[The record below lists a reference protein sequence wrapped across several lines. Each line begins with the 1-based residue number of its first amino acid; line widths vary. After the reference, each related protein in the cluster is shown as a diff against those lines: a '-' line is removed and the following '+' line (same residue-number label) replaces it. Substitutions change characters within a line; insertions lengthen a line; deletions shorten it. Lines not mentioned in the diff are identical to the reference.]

1 MHYIRTEGWGDTN
14 MQQLDRSKIIDIAK
28 GIGIMLVVLGHLNTP
43 LCPFVYQFHMPLFFF
58 ISGWLFKDTY
68 LDAKRVF
75 CEKRAKSLLIPYV
88 FFYVVAFLFLPHDQA
103 SWKDIFSI
111 KYAHNILGTF
121 WFLRELLKSSLL
133 ILFFAWLLR
142 RICNWKIILPAILF
156 FLVHLL
162 NWLGVDGLSHTLY
175 FAFFFSVGI
184 MVKSSSSGGISL
196 KFQYVA
202 SLGCFLVVLGLSQRC
217 HLIVSTTTWKTF
229 ALYAVGAFAGIYLTF
244 FMSRIVEKARFVS
257 IFFVILGRYTMPIMI
272 FHFSIFFVIDY
283 VKEVF
288 GVNELLLVIDAPVKL
303 LAGVFIPIIIGTV
316 YNYLKNRFVYPLFER
331 VFGSSNVVRKII

>member
-202 SLGCFLVVLGLSQRC
+202 SLGCFLVVLGLSQFC
-217 HLIVSTTTWKTF
+217 HLIVTATTWKTF
-229 ALYAVGAFAGIYLTF
+229 ALYAGGSFAGIYLTF
-244 FMSRIVEKARFVS
+244 FVSRIVEKVGFVS
-257 IFFVILGRYTMPIMI
+257 DIFVVLGRYTMPIMI
-272 FHFSIFFVIDY
+272 FHFSVFFAIDY
-283 VKEVF
+283 VK
-288 GVNELLLVIDAPVKL
+288 GCLGLHELLPVMDVFVKL
-303 LAGVFIPIIIGTV
+303 FAGVLIPITIGIMW
-316 YNYLKNRFVYPLFER
+316 NYLKSRLVYPMSEKI
-331 VFGSSNVVRKII
+331 FGSSNVIKKII